1 MLIILILPSTSLHE
15 GNKMFLFCLFWHTFA
30 FHTRKSPF
38 YRWIFKGFICNI
50 RVSQLAVEMHLFQ
63 GEWRFQ
69 LANAMLH
76 AYAAN
81 GFSPGVL
88 VCIFPNSIF
97 WDVTLQTGS
106 CNIHSNF
113 CLILGSWSNEDGNVK
128 ENGKRGNRFKVAKQ
142 QPNTCITPF
151 STFLCRHSAT
161 TMWKC
166 LISRFVEDMNARQ
179 RSSFSFCELRYS
191 PLELNSWKNRQHM
204 TN

>member
-1 MLIILILPSTSLHE
+1 MNFQGIY
-15 GNKMFLFCLFWHTFA
+15 MQHTRIAIGRWNAFVSRWIKIPTGKCDNCMRTLQMDSALASWFA
-30 FHTRKSPF
+30 FSLT
-38 YRWIFKGFICNI
+38 
-50 RVSQLAVEMHLFQ
+50 LFFDTLHQ
-63 GEWRFQ
+63 G
-69 LANAMLH
+69 ALH
-76 AYAAN
+76 
-81 GFSPGVL
+81 
-88 VCIFPNSIF
+88 
-97 WDVTLQTGS
+97 TGS

-113 CLILGSWSNEDGNVK
+113 CLILGSWSNDDGHVK

-142 QPNTCITPF
+142 QPYTCITPF
-151 STFLCRHSAT
+151 CTFLCRHSAT